1 MDKTSSKVYDGWD
14 RTARSQFLCD
24 GVNCMKKLM
33 IYLKEYRRQAILAP
47 TFKLLEALM
56 DLFTPLLVAR
66 IIDVGIAGRNKSVIY
81 RDFGLMVLLAA
92 LGLFFSFIAQ
102 YFAARASVGT
112 ATKIRQAL
120 FDHVQE
126 LSYTELDTLGSSTLI
141 TRMTSD
147 VQQVQNGLNLTLR
160 LLLRSPFIVFGS
172 MVMAFT
178 INVRCALIFVV
189 AIPVLGAVI
198 YTIMIVSIPL
208 YRKVQSRLDAITGAT
223 QENLTGVRVIRA
235 FCKEQDEIRE
245 FDQKNEDL
253 TKMNEFVGRI
263 SALMNPATYFL
274 INLATII
281 LIHQGAISVNLGGMQ
296 QGDVVALY
304 NYMAQMI
311 IELIKL
317 ASLII
322 TINRAVA
329 CGDRIENILEVKSG
343 MEFPTEG
350 EAEQSASSSGANTS
364 DSMRTSDGKL
374 PDEVVFD
381 HVSLSY
387 SGAGAES
394 ISDLNFKVKKGQTV
408 GIIGGTGSGK
418 SSLVNLIPR
427 FYDATKGSVEID
439 GRNVKDYTEKEIRGK
454 VGVVPQ
460 KAVLFEG
467 SIRDNMKMGNADATD
482 ADIEEALRIS
492 QAKEVVDKKPGR
504 LDFMIEQNGRN
515 LSGGQKQRLTIARAL
530 VKKPEILIMD
540 DSSSALD
547 FATDA
552 ALRREV
558 RGLSHADP
566 KHPMTVF
573 IVSQR
578 TSAVMA
584 ADLILVLQDGEIVGQ
599 GTHDELM
606 KNCETYQEIFYS
618 QFPEKR
624 NKSASVNGSK
634 AAEEVRA

>member
-1 MDKTSSKVYDGWD
+1 MMVG
-14 RTARSQFLCD
+14 TANAVPILMY
-24 GVNCMKKLM
+24 GVNLMKKLM
-33 IYLKEYRRQAILAP
+33 IYLEEYKRQAILAP

-66 IIDVGIAGRNKSVIY
+66 IIDVGIAGRNRSVIY

-281 LIHQGAISVNLGGMQ
+281 LIHQGAISVNLGHMQ

-311 IELIKL
+311 VELIKL

-350 EAEQSASSSGANTS
+350 VAAAPAAGPV
-364 DSMRTSDGKL
+364 

-439 GRNVKDYTEKEIRGK
+439 GHNVKDYTEKEIRGK

-467 SIRDNMKMGNADATD
+467 SIRDNMKMGNANATD

-552 ALRREV
+552 ALRKEV

-578 TSAVMA
+578 TSAVMT

-624 NKSASVNGSK
+624 GKTHGGK
-634 AAEEVRA
+634 TAEGVRA